1 MTEHIDWNY
10 MFANVKLEDDAVGD
24 ITPVLRPCPFCG
36 STGNAHSAATERRIT
51 MDIYTAIEY
60 ICSIDEE
67 LEAISVLL
75 NSHMKK
81 HEKNFKD
88 LCDREKSLKAIC
100 KLNRAKYKDEAID
113 ALSDVDDYES

>member
-24 ITPVLRPCPFCG
+24 ITPVLRPCPF
-36 STGNAHSAATERRIT
+36 SWRTDKAHSAATERRIT

-67 LEAISVLL
+67 LKAISILL
-75 NSHMKK
+75 NSHRKK
-81 HEKNFKD
+81 HEQNFKY
-88 LCDREKSLKAIC
+88 LCDREESLKAIC

-113 ALSDVDDYES
+113 ALSDVDNYES

>member
-1 MTEHIDWNY
+1 
-10 MFANVKLEDDAVGD
+10 
-24 ITPVLRPCPFCG
+24 
-36 STGNAHSAATERRIT
+36 

-60 ICSIDEE
+60 ICSIDAE

-75 NSHMKK
+75 NSHRKK

-88 LCDREKSLKAIC
+88 LCDREASLKTIC

-113 ALSDVDDYES
+113 ALSDVDNYES